1 MFCADHHNNI
11 IYHCDRTVLCYN
23 MYLYNIIIIIT
34 RAHLGILGMRTTK
47 RVVPA
52 VRCY

>member
-1 MFCADHHNNI
+1 MCCADRRI
-11 IYHCDRTVLCYN
+11 IIDYCDRTVLYY
-23 MYLYNIIIIIT
+23 MYLYNIIIITT

-47 RVVPA
+47 RA